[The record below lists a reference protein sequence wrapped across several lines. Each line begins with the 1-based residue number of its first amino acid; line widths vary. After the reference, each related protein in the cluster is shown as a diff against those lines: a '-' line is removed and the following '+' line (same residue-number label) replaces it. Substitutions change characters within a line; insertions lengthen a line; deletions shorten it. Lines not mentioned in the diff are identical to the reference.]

1 MTIKI
6 KIPQNKTKQEIINF
20 FIKKGLH
27 SLVKENKKL
36 VLDVNEI
43 ILSSPYKPHISDLYR
58 LYKFVILNKRT
69 TILEFGSGWSSLIFS
84 LALNELKKK
93 YSKKIKTLRRNNP
106 FELFILEN
114 EKKYLNITKKRIL
127 KFRKKLKLNH
137 FPKIHYSFSD
147 VEMTLF
153 QNKIATQYKKLPM
166 CNPDFIYI
174 DGPDQFNVKKEING
188 ICTSHKDMMPMT
200 CDILK
205 FEYFYTPGTIIVC
218 DGRSANAKF
227 LKDHFRRNWLHKHD
241 LKNDQHIF
249 YLDDPVLGKYNKLQL
264 EF

>member
-1 MTIKI
+1 MKIKI
-6 KIPQNKTKQEIINF
+6 QIPQNKTKQQIINF
-20 FIKKGLH
+20 FNKKGLH
-27 SLVKENKKL
+27 NLVKESKKL
-36 VLDVNEI
+36 TLEVNEI
-43 ILSSPYKPHISDLYR
+43 IDSSPYKPAINDLYR

-127 KFRKKLKLNH
+127 KFRKKLKLNN
-137 FPKIHYSFSD
+137 FPKINYSFSD

-174 DGPDQFNVKKEING
+174 DGPDQFKVKKEING
-188 ICTSHKDMMPMT
+188 ISTRHKDMMPMI
-200 CDILK
+200 CDVLK
-205 FEYFYTPGTIIVC
+205 FEYFYTPGTIIVF

-227 LKDHFRRNWLHKHD
+227 LKDHFKRNWVYKHD
-241 LKNDQHIF
+241 RKNDQHIF
-249 YLDDPVLGKYNKLQL
+249 YLDDPVLGRYNKLQL